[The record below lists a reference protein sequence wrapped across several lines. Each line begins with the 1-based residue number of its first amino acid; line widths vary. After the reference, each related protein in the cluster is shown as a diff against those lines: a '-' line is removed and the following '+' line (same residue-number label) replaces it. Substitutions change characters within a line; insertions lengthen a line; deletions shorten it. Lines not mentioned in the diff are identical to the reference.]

1 MVAMPREDSMGLSR
15 EIARLFGYDLMRYKK
30 SFRFEATL
38 DRLLKNHDFNC
49 VLDIGANNGWFSGH
63 CIKKLGSVPV
73 YSFEPANTLA
83 QGLREKAAGRPHWKI
98 VQAALGDQA
107 GEAMLNLSGGS
118 GVFNSLNAANPEF
131 VDRFSELNFVGSET
145 VTVTTLDAF
154 ARENALAD
162 HDGLLIKIDTQGHDF
177 KVLKGGKE
185 TLASARAVIIE
196 LPFQNIYDTTESYRD
211 ILDFMDEAG
220 FDIYSLSPI
229 SPGQDGALIEADGFF
244 IRRNKT

>member
-1 MVAMPREDSMGLSR
+1 MGLSR

-38 DRLLKNHDFNC
+38 DRLLKNHAFSG

-63 CIKKLGSVPV
+63 CLKSLDVPV
-73 YSFEPANTLA
+73 WSFEPADALANTL
-83 QGLREKAAGRPHWKI
+83 RKKAAGHPNWRI

-107 GEAMLNLSGGS
+107 GEATLNLSAGS

-131 VDRFSELNFVGSET
+131 IDRFSELNFVGSET
-145 VTVTTLDAF
+145 VKVTTLDAF
-154 ARENALAD
+154 AKENGLPG
-162 HDGLLIKIDTQGHDF
+162 DGLLVKIDTQGHDYR
-177 KVLKGGKE
+177 VLKGGVR
-185 TLASARAVIIE
+185 TLAGARAVIIE

-211 ILDFMDEAG
+211 ILDFMQEAG

-229 SPGQDGALIEADGFF
+229 SPGEDGALIEADGFF
-244 IRRNKT
+244 VRRKSA